1 MERVQIESLLLSVN
15 WNLCIHKCNVDLI
28 KGNEYRILYPLP
40 VRGRQELIV
49 SANGV
54 EVAGSPFPVFVSIHP
69 TQLGKPV
76 RVITGVKSPRYLVIN
91 SVGEI
96 IVTKHYNGVVV
107 YDKELREGDK
117 LNVLHYC
124 MVYL

>member
-1 MERVQIESLLLSVN
+1 M
-15 WNLCIHKCNVDLI
+15 
-28 KGNEYRILYPLP
+28 
-40 VRGRQELIV
+40 
-49 SANGV
+49 